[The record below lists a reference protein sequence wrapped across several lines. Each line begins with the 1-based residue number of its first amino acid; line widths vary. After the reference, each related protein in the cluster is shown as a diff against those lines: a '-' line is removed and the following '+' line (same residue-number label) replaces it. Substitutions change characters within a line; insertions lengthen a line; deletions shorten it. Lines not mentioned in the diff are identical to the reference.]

1 MSLFAAAFAWLFDAA
16 NWAGTN
22 GIPIRTAEHVLY
34 TLVTLL
40 VAGII
45 GVGAGLYIG
54 HTGRLKGFAVL
65 LTGSLRALPT
75 LGLLFLFALWL
86 GIGLTPVIIVLA
98 VLAIPPLL
106 AGTYSGIEAIERS
119 TVDAARAMG
128 MTEWQILA
136 KVEIPLAMPLIV
148 SGIRS
153 AALQVIATATIA
165 AYLPLGGLGRYVF
178 DNLSLK
184 RWDAVIGGAIVVT
197 VLALIVDGLFA
208 LLERAVVSR
217 GVRAARERG
226 VGDDAVAP
234 PKPAAAEAA

>member
-1 MSLFAAAFAWLFDAA
+1 MSLFADAFAWLFDAA
-16 NWAGTN
+16 NWAGPN
-22 GIPIRTAEHVLY
+22 GIPIRTLEHLLY
-34 TLVTLL
+34 TLVTL
-40 VAGII
+40 VAA
-45 GVGAGLYIG
+45 GVVGVTLGLYIG
-54 HTGRLKGFAVL
+54 HTGKLRGAAVIV
-65 LTGSLRALPT
+65 TGSLRALPT

-98 VLAIPPLL
+98 ILAVPPLL

-148 SGIRS
+148 SGLRS

-165 AYLPLGGLGRYVF
+165 AYLPLGGLGRFVF
-178 DNLSLK
+178 DNLSLR

-208 LLERAVVSR
+208 LLERSVVSR
-217 GVRAARERG
+217 GVRAARSRDG
-226 VGDDAVAP
+226 SAAQPARKSVAADAA
-234 PKPAAAEAA
+234 

>member
-1 MSLFAAAFAWLFDAA
+1 MSLFAEAFAWLFDVV
-16 NWAGTN
+16 NWAGPN
-22 GIPIRTAEHVLY
+22 GIPTRTLEHVGY
-34 TLVTLL
+34 TLLTLL
-40 VAGII
+40 FAGL
-45 GVGAGLYIG
+45 VGISLGLYIG

-65 LTGSLRALPT
+65 VTGALRALPT

-86 GIGLTPVIIVLA
+86 GIGLSPVIIVLA
-98 VLAIPPLL
+98 VLAVPPLL
-106 AGTYSGIEAIERS
+106 AGTYSGIEAIDRA
-119 TVDAARAMG
+119 TVDAARAVG

-136 KVEIPLAMPLIV
+136 KVEVPLAMPLIV
-148 SGIRS
+148 SGLRS

-184 RWDAVIGGAIVVT
+184 HWDAVIGGAIVVT

-217 GVRAARERG
+217 GVRTSRG
-226 VGDDAVAP
+226 RPEDLTKGN
-234 PKPAAAEAA
+234 KRQTAAEAA

>member
-226 VGDDAVAP
+226 VGDDAAAP